1 MSQDGIMPQKYQ
13 SLEELQERD
22 PSFDFEKAHTFYPK
36 YGGRILVMIF
46 VQEITEPVDLHYF
59 LDGEKV
65 FENRA
70 KFQILYKWF
79 GQKDIYTISTFPSFY
94 TTREKAEEGIPLIVE
109 KKTGW
114 DKMLKEDILEFV
126 NRVREDEEE

>member
-1 MSQDGIMPQKYQ
+1 MQEEQNIRYQ
-13 SLEELQERD
+13 SLEELQAKD
-22 PSFDFEKAHTFYPK
+22 PTFDFDKAHTFYPR

-65 FENRA
+65 LEDRA
-70 KFQILYKWF
+70 KFQILYRWF
-79 GQKDIYTISTFPSFY
+79 GQKDIYTLSTFSSFY
-94 TTREKAEEGIPLIVE
+94 TTREKAEEAIPLVVE
-109 KKTGW
+109 SKTGW
-114 DKMLKEDILEFV
+114 DKMLKENILEFV

>member
-1 MSQDGIMPQKYQ
+1 MNDATIA
-13 SLEELQERD
+13 L
-22 PSFDFEKAHTFYPK
+22 FA
-36 YGGRILVMIF
+36 
-46 VQEITEPVDLHYF
+46 
-59 LDGEKV
+59 GEKI

-114 DKMLKEDILEFV
+114 DKMLKEEILEFV
-126 NRVREDEEE
+126 NRAREDEED

>member
-1 MSQDGIMPQKYQ
+1 MQEEQNIRYQ
-13 SLEELQERD
+13 SLEELQAKD
-22 PSFDFEKAHTFYPK
+22 PTFDFKKAYTFYPR

-114 DKMLKEDILEFV
+114 DKMLKEEILEFV
-126 NRVREDEEE
+126 NRAREDEED

>member
-59 LDGEKV
+59 LDGEKI

-114 DKMLKEDILEFV
+114 DKMLKEEILEFV
-126 NRVREDEEE
+126 NRAREDEED